1 MPELLSIANTES
13 ASADFT
19 LAAGESATL
28 NLKAST
34 SPMFPDGLVVDVQ
47 IKSGSDYFTFGGLSS
62 ARPVQVL
69 QAPGTFRVVR
79 RASGSGCG
87 VDRS

>member
-1 MPELLSIANTES
+1 MPELLSIANTEL

-28 NLKAST
+28 NLKAT
-34 SPMFPDGLVVDVQ
+34 ATPVLPDGLVVDVQ
-47 IKSGSDYFTFGGLSS
+47 IKSGTDYFTFGGLSS

-69 QAPGTFRVVR
+69 QAPGTFRVLR
-79 RASGSGCG
+79 RASVAGCG